1 MEGLFA
7 FPINCKNIK
16 FCSEPN
22 YCMFTILYSFILQFY
37 FNKIKSYFFAI
48 RYDIKF
54 SILLQRRIS
63 AIAHKSS
70 KLTEFPFWQSFF
82 LCFLCCK
89 DMGNIWKLLQQ
100 KQDYVTEKRKIEMHM
115 IHSWFCMHWM
125 RLLSSNIVYIQHKTY
140 QI

>member
-7 FPINCKNIK
+7 FPINCKNRN
-16 FCSEPN
+16 FCWKPN
-22 YCMFTILYSFILQFY
+22 YCILQFCIHL
-37 FNKIKSYFFAI
+37 FHNSIPIRQKLLLV
-48 RYDIKF
+48 RYDIKLAIF
-54 SILLQRRIS
+54 LQRMIS

-70 KLTEFPFWQSFF
+70 KLTKFPFWQSFF

-100 KQDYVTEKRKIEMHM
+100 KQDYVIEKRKIEMHM